1 MNYVGIDQSLSSTGV
16 TIMKEGEKPSF
27 HSIVPDKENNRGVK
41 RLSFISNCILNIL
54 KDIKGDFIVC
64 REDYA
69 YGGKGNVFSLGELGG
84 CIDMKLYES
93 INKYSVSNVRY
104 YSIPIN
110 SWKLLVFGNG
120 SVKKDTEYLLKVFN
134 KTGVQFKC
142 DDMADSYMIMLA
154 IKKMHEFNF
163 EKLTIKEKFG
173 MLSSD
178 IRKKNKITETNI
190 KNIEKIKFIDL
201 VNKTLDEYL
210 IFSGGVK

>member
-16 TIMKEGEKPSF
+16 TIMIEGKEPSF
-27 HSIVPDKENNRGVK
+27 HSITPDKENNRGVR
-41 RLSFISNCILNIL
+41 RLSFISNSVLSLI

-93 INKYSVSNVRY
+93 INRYSSSNVRY

-110 SWKLLVFGNG
+110 SWKLLIFGNG
-120 SVKKDTEYLLKVFN
+120 AVKKDTEYLLKVYN
-134 KTGVQFKC
+134 KTGIQFKC
-142 DDMADSYMIMLA
+142 DDIADSYMIMLA
-154 IKKMHEFNF
+154 IQKMHNF
-163 EKLTIKEKFG
+163 DFSKLSVKEKFG
-173 MLSSD
+173 MISSD
-178 IRKKNKITETNI
+178 VRKKNKITEANI
-190 KNIEKIKFIDL
+190 KNIERTKFIEL

-210 IFSGGVK
+210 IFSGGKK